1 MSVKTCTD
9 RIRESISTLIYGC
22 TEAKELALCALFSEG
37 HLLISDVPGT
47 GKTELAKSLA
57 LSLGLTFHRL
67 QFTPD
72 LLPSDVTGIYY
83 YNQKE
88 AEFVLR
94 RGPVFTNI
102 LLADEINRATP
113 RTQAALLECMQEKSA
128 TVDGETMALPSP
140 FFVIATMNP
149 VEFAGTFPL
158 PEAQLDRFMMSV
170 KMTYPAEEDE
180 MRIIDRAV
188 EGRRVE
194 ELTACVSAEEFE
206 ECRREIAAVHISEDV
221 RDYIVRLVRATREE
235 ERVRLGVSPR
245 GTGILARAAKT
256 YAAMQGRDYVIPDD
270 IKALAVPV
278 LAHRIV
284 SAAQSS
290 LRMGDSNEDII
301 RYLLTKVPAPII

>member
-1 MSVKTCTD
+1 MSVLNCTN
-9 RIRESISTLIYGC
+9 RIRDAISSLIYGC
-22 TEAKELALCALFSEG
+22 TEAKTLALCALFSEG

-47 GKTELAKSLA
+47 GKTELAKALA
-57 LSLGLTFHRL
+57 LSLGLSFRRL

-113 RTQAALLECMQEKSA
+113 RTQAALLECMQEKRA
-128 TVDGETMALPSP
+128 TVDGETMELPAP

-158 PEAQLDRFMMSV
+158 PEAELDRFMLAV
-170 KMTYPAEEDE
+170 KMTYPEAEDE
-180 MRIIDRAV
+180 RRIIRRAI

-194 ELTACVSAEEFE
+194 ELTPCVSAEEFE

-221 RDYIVRLVRATREE
+221 EDYIVRLIRATREE
-235 ERVRLGVSPR
+235 ERIRLGASPR
-245 GTGILARAAKT
+245 ATGVLARAAQT
-256 YAAMQGRDYVIPDD
+256 YAAMQGRDFVIPDD

-301 RYLLTKVPAPII
+301 RYLLAKVPAPII

>member
-1 MSVKTCTD
+1 MSVLSCTN
-9 RIRESISTLIYGC
+9 RIRDAISSLIYGC
-22 TEAKELALCALFSEG
+22 TEAKTLALCALFSEG

-47 GKTELAKSLA
+47 GKTELAKALA
-57 LSLGLTFHRL
+57 LSLGLSFRRL

-113 RTQAALLECMQEKSA
+113 RTQAALLECMQEKRA
-128 TVDGETMALPSP
+128 TVDGETMELPSP

-158 PEAQLDRFMMSV
+158 PEAELDRFMLAV
-170 KMTYPAEEDE
+170 KMTYPEAEDE
-180 MRIIDRAV
+180 RRIIRRAV
-188 EGRRVE
+188 EGRRVD
-194 ELTACVSAEEFE
+194 ELTPCVSAEEFE

-221 RDYIVRLVRATREE
+221 EDYIVRLIRATREE
-235 ERVRLGVSPR
+235 ERIRLGASPR
-245 GTGILARAAKT
+245 ATGVLARAAQT
-256 YAAMQGRDYVIPDD
+256 YAAMQGRDFVIPDD

-301 RYLLTKVPAPII
+301 RYLLAKVPAPII